1 MDTFFGVP
9 PPHTHPHTPKHPAR
23 FWTQSMENFFGGPPP
38 PPPHTHT
45 HPARKKE
52 IEEGEMNNEHKASK
66 QHPTMYSIV
75 LMTNCM

>member
-1 MDTFFGVP
+1 MDPRSMYPHFGP
-9 PPHTHPHTPKHPAR
+9 SP
-23 FWTQSMENFFGGPPP
+23 WTLFLVFPPP
-38 PPPHTHT
+38 PRPPHT

>member
-1 MDTFFGVP
+1 MDPRSMYPHFGPSPWTLFLVFLP
-9 PPHTHPHTPKHPAR
+9 PPPNPPPPP
-23 FWTQSMENFFGGPPP
+23 PPP

-66 QHPTMYSIV
+66 QHPTMYSTV

>member
-1 MDTFFGVP
+1 MDPRSMYPHFGP
-9 PPHTHPHTPKHPAR
+9 SP
-23 FWTQSMENFFGGPPP
+23 WTLFLVFLPPP
-38 PPPHTHT
+38 PPTHTHT